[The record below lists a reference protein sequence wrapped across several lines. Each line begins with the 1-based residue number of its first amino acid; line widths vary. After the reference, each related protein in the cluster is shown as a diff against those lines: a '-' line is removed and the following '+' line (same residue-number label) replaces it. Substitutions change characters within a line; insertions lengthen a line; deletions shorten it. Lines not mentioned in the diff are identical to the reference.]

1 MPWPRTVLI
10 SILVIPTLAGCP
22 VDDGEPPPDDSR
34 AWFVGTVTST
44 KPDGEPLGEPSM
56 SLLQRS
62 TLPGTERL
70 EDQIVELDSG
80 GFPFEVI
87 ASLTVVVD
95 DSTFRTQYQ
104 DEFGV
109 LEGFGSFTDGP
120 DWGWTAWDSQ
130 VEYTS
135 GSLQGTSVQSQGV
148 IQGGTLTIQTD
159 VIGADSVLEVI
170 ELRELDSVSEGEFIS
185 QYNELLGG

>member
-1 MPWPRTVLI
+1 
-10 SILVIPTLAGCP
+10 
-22 VDDGEPPPDDSR
+22 
-34 AWFVGTVTST
+34 
-44 KPDGEPLGEPSM
+44 M